1 MAKNKK
7 KDKDINSVNKNSEE
21 DLLLDEESSSEENLS
36 LSEVEKKLLQKP
48 YRLLKKK
55 F

>member
-7 KDKDINSVNKNSEE
+7 KEKDIDSVNKKSEE

-36 LSEVEKKLLQKP
+36 LSEVEKKN
-48 YRLLKKK
+48 YFRNHIGS
-55 F
+55 